1 MGDLVAAVQAAAQST
16 SILETIAVIFA
27 VIYLALAIQ
36 RNIWCWAAAAIST
49 SLYLVIFIDVKLY
62 AESMLQVFYLG
73 MAGYGFLR
81 WRAVQLEALA
91 PVIRWSYRNHAIA
104 IVAIALGTALLGT
117 ALTLTDAAWP
127 LVDAFTTTAS
137 LVATWMVAQ
146 RVLENWLYW
155 FIIDAISIALF
166 IDRGLYFTALLFGL
180 YIVMIAFGWRSWL
193 AAYRAGP
200 SA

>member
-1 MGDLVAAVQAAAQST
+1 MGDLVSAAQAAAQST
-16 SILETIAVIFA
+16 SILEIVAVIFA

-36 RNIWCWAAAAIST
+36 RNIWCWAAAAVST

-193 AAYRAGP
+193 ATYRAGP

>member
-1 MGDLVAAVQAAAQST
+1 MGDLVSAMQAAIEST
-16 SILETIAVIFA
+16 SILETVAVIFA

-36 RNIWCWAAAAIST
+36 RNLWCWAAAAVST

-81 WRAVQLEALA
+81 WRAVELEELA
-91 PVIRWSYRNHAIA
+91 PVIRWSYRSHIIA
-104 IVAIALGTALLGT
+104 LAAIALGTALLGA
-117 ALTLTDAAWP
+117 ALALTDAAWP

-137 LVATWMVAQ
+137 LFATWMVAR

-155 FIIDAISIALF
+155 LIIDVISIALF
-166 IDRGLYFTALLFGL
+166 IDRGLYFTAILFGL

-193 AAYRAGP
+193 TAYRAGS

>member
-1 MGDLVAAVQAAAQST
+1 MGDLVSAVQDAAQST
-16 SILETIAVIFA
+16 SILEAIAVIFA
-27 VIYLALAIQ
+27 VVYLALAIQ
-36 RNIWCWAAAAIST
+36 RNIWCWAAAAVST

-117 ALTLTDAAWP
+117 TLTLTDAAWP

-137 LVATWMVAQ
+137 LFATWMVAQ

-155 FIIDAISIALF
+155 LIIDAISIALF

-193 AAYRAGP
+193 AAYRANS

>member
-1 MGDLVAAVQAAAQST
+1 MGDLVSALQAAAQST
-16 SILETIAVIFA
+16 SVIETIAVIFA

-36 RNIWCWAAAAIST
+36 RNIWCWAAAAVST

-62 AESMLQVFYLG
+62 AESLLQVFYLG

-81 WRAVQLEALA
+81 WRAVELEALA
-91 PVIRWSYRNHAIA
+91 PVIRWSYPNHAIA
-104 IVAIALGTALLGT
+104 MVAISLGTALLGA
-117 ALTLTDAAWP
+117 ALRLTDAAWP

-137 LVATWMVAQ
+137 LFATWMVAQ

-155 FIIDAISIALF
+155 LIIDAISIALF

-180 YIVMIAFGWRSWL
+180 YIVMIAFCWRSWL
-193 AAYRAGP
+193 AAYRANS

>member
-1 MGDLVAAVQAAAQST
+1 MGDLVSALQAAAQST
-16 SILETIAVIFA
+16 SVLETIAVIFA

-36 RNIWCWAAAAIST
+36 RNIWCWAAAAVST

-81 WRAVQLEALA
+81 WRAVELEALA
-91 PVIRWSYRNHAIA
+91 PVIRWSFRNHAIA
-104 IVAIALGTALLGT
+104 IVAIGLGTALLGA

-137 LVATWMVAQ
+137 LFATWMVAQ

-155 FIIDAISIALF
+155 LIIDAVSIALF

-180 YIVMIAFGWRSWL
+180 YIVMIAFGWRRWL
-193 AAYRAGP
+193 AAYRANS